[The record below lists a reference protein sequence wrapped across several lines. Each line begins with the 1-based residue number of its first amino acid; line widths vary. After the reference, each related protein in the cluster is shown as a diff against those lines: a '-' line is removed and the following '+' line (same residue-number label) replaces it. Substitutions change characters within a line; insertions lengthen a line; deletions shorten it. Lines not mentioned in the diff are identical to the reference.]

1 MVAGA
6 SANDLGQG
14 SSAGSWRKG
23 KNRQQNTKLS
33 DDTGRRLCYQTIMR
47 FGLFRARAVVL
58 AAYLLA
64 AMLPVFL
71 ATAGQAQ
78 TDVQHAQVMAVVGHV
93 MPMQDTTQD
102 SAAQDSADV
111 QMMQCQDHCLPAASG
126 LPAQDRT
133 VEPGVA
139 TSDFVAAAE
148 SLAASLVVPPPGP
161 PPKVAL
167 I

>member
-1 MVAGA
+1 
-6 SANDLGQG
+6 
-14 SSAGSWRKG
+14 
-23 KNRQQNTKLS
+23 
-33 DDTGRRLCYQTIMR
+33 MR

-78 TDVQHAQVMAVVGHV
+78 TDMQHAQVMAVAGHV
-93 MPMQDTTQD
+93 MPMQDTAQDSAAQD

-148 SLAASLVVPPPGP
+148 SPAASLVVPPPGP

>member
-1 MVAGA
+1 
-6 SANDLGQG
+6 
-14 SSAGSWRKG
+14 
-23 KNRQQNTKLS
+23 
-33 DDTGRRLCYQTIMR
+33 MR

-64 AMLPVFL
+64 AMVPVFL
-71 ATAGQAQ
+71 ASAGQAQ
-78 TDVQHAQVMAVVGHV
+78 TDMQHAQVMAVAGHA
-93 MPMQDTTQD
+93 MPMQDT
-102 SAAQDSADV
+102 AQDSADV

-133 VEPGVA
+133 VKPGVA